1 MSADT
6 LYKYARECFGDVA
19 VLSRARETFFDFMG
33 MNIHATPIYISLY
46 GPSNMC
52 IFSSSVVLS
61 SASIT
66 SSEKVNGHTLTT
78 IINAGGGDSRG

>member
-1 MSADT
+1 MLLRTPCINMHESVSEMRLSSRKT
-6 LYKYARECFGDVA
+6 L
-19 VLSRARETFFDFMG
+19 FDFMEL
-33 MNIHATPIYISLY
+33 NIHATPIYVSLY

-66 SSEKVNGHTLTT
+66 SSEKVNGYALTT
-78 IINAGGGDSRG
+78 IINAVGRDSRI